1 MNSITPFRKRRA
13 LVLGGLATVLACGV
27 FATGAGA
34 QEPLKIG
41 FIGTLS
47 GPAGALGQDQYDA
60 FMLAIEQNQGKL
72 GGVPV
77 TVIRKDDQIK
87 PDVGV
92 QAAAKLNKSDK
103 VTNTTGVTFSK
114 VTMTI
119 PQPTTD
125 TGEFLYDSK
134 EGPAPPAGQG
144 RPKYIFSTH

>member
-77 TVIRKDDQIK
+77 TVICKDDQIK

-92 QAAAKLNKSDK
+92 KAADNTIKSDK
-103 VTNTTGVTFSK
+103 LPIIHADTLSNETGRAYVRTTVTT
-114 VTMTI
+114 
-119 PQPTTD
+119 
-125 TGEFLYDSK
+125 
-134 EGPAPPAGQG
+134 A
-144 RPKYIFSTH
+144 H